1 MRIHRGPADGAA
13 RACSV
18 ELMVFDAAQGFAEHI
33 HIRSIFFGTEPEARI
48 YPRRTQMVERVAL
61 VTGAGRGLGRAMAL
75 ALLNVGHR
83 VSPSASQARKYA
95 SYTHSAILAEARIDE
110 ELAIVRIPRSHVW

>member
-95 SYTHSAILAEARIDE
+95 SYTHSAILCRGAHR
-110 ELAIVRIPRSHVW
+110 